1 MTINLT
7 YTEWKTLERL
17 LISPCDR
24 FELGRYILSGYAP
37 NDVKALRDKG
47 FKIHTAYVSY
57 LRSDDKET
65 KIGIYH
71 LVDKE
76 EAQQVIEGF
85 QE

>member
-1 MTINLT
+1 MKLT

-47 FKIHTAYVSY
+47 FNIQTEYVSY
-57 LRSDDKET
+57 LRTDGKET
-65 KIGIYH
+65 RIGIYH
-71 LVDKE
+71 LIDKE
-76 EAQQVIEGF
+76 TAQKAIEDY

>member
-1 MTINLT
+1 MKLT

-47 FKIHTAYVSY
+47 FNIKTEYVAY
-57 LRSDDKET
+57 LRTDGKET

-71 LVDKE
+71 LEAIEKAQKAIE
-76 EAQQVIEGF
+76 EYQK
-85 QE
+85 

>member
-1 MTINLT
+1 MKLT

-47 FKIHTAYVSY
+47 FNIHTEYVSY
-57 LRSDDKET
+57 LRTDGKET
-65 KIGIYH
+65 RIGIYH
-71 LVDKE
+71 LKDKE
-76 EAQQVIEGF
+76 KAQEAIEEY

>member
-1 MTINLT
+1 MISLT

-37 NDVKALRDKG
+37 NDIKSLRDKG
-47 FKIHTAYVSY
+47 FEIQTEYVSY
-57 LRSDDKET
+57 LRSDGKET
-65 KIGIYH
+65 RIGIYH
-71 LVDKE
+71 LLNKE
-76 EAQQVIEGF
+76 KAQKSIEEF